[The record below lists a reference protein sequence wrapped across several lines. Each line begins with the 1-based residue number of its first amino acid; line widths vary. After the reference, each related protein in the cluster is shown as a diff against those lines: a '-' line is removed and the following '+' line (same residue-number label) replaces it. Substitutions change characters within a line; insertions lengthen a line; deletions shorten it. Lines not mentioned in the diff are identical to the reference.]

1 LTIPGVGEK
10 TLAAVLSY
18 LGADGS
24 NFSTSTEAI
33 RYVGYFPKIYHQS
46 GQTYRDNTICKRGP
60 KLLRWALY
68 MAAVASLKHNPEMR
82 TLYHKK
88 LSQGKTEKQALI
100 CVGKKLLQI
109 MLAMLKSREP
119 YNPMKVFVSA

>member
-1 LTIPGVGEK
+1 
-10 TLAAVLSY
+10 
-18 LGADGS
+18 
-24 NFSTSTEAI
+24 
-33 RYVGYFPKIYHQS
+33 
-46 GQTYRDNTICKRGP
+46 
-60 KLLRWALY
+60 

-109 MLAMLKSREP
+109 MLAMLKSGEP